1 MAQISCLV
9 PTHPEIQPTQPM
21 FKLQKEQL
29 GAVTDSSNYTC
40 PKVAAVVRMAKAT
53 AHTALPAL
61 NAGAPVA
68 DLEGGGEGGDGGIDS
83 IVASFSSD
91 NVTLIGTFE
100 RLPVKNTKLV
110 RLPTAVG
117 LAK

>member
-1 MAQISCLV
+1 M
-9 PTHPEIQPTQPM
+9 
-21 FKLQKEQL
+21 
-29 GAVTDSSNYTC
+29 
-40 PKVAAVVRMAKAT
+40 RRAKAT
-53 AHTALPAL
+53 AHTALPML

-68 DLEGGGEGGDGGIDS
+68 DLYGGGRGGDGGIDS
-83 IVASFSSD
+83 IVAAFSSD

-117 LAK
+117 LAR